1 MWNNKNEVSWKHEKR
16 VSKQRYQENS
26 HPENSHPSNSPRP
39 APPPLENPTRKI
51 TTQKILT
58 WNIPTHGFNHSHS
71 SFQIFCFF
79 IIVAVIID
87 IT

>member
-1 MWNNKNEVSWKHEKR
+1 MKLAENMKKGFP
-16 VSKQRYQENS
+16 SKGIRKTPTRKILTHQT
-26 HPENSHPSNSPRP
+26 PP
-39 APPPLENPTRKI
+39 APPPPPLENPTRKI